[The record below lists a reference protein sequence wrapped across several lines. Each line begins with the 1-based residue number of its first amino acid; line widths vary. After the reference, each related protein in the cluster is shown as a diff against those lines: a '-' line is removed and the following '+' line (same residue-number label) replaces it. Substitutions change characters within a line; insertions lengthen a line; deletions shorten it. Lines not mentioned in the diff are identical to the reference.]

1 MAVTSGVGLP
11 TQPDRIE
18 TSRLV
23 LRRYEPT
30 DALAIQ
36 AGLNDRKVAWTMGRL
51 PHPYNGQDARAFLAT
66 AHGPN
71 EDSHAITLEG
81 GELIGGC
88 TLKRRAPLN
97 NDAGMAETTTIGY
110 WIARKHWRQGYASE
124 AVAAKLAEHFA
135 ASGEAV
141 TAVVFA
147 DNKASHRVLGHVG
160 FRKVGTAHDANSL
173 REGPSLVYLF
183 ECTATDF
190 AGANWNLDLS
200 EAAMAS

>member
-1 MAVTSGVGLP
+1 MTAANEGLP
-11 TQPDRIE
+11 VQPDRIE
-18 TSRLV
+18 TVRLV

-36 AGLNDRKVAWTMGRL
+36 AGLNDREVAWTMGRV
-51 PHPYNGQDARAFLAT
+51 PYPYGGEDAHAFLAKT
-66 AHGPN
+66 HEQG
-71 EDSHAITLEG
+71 EDSHAITLD

-88 TLKRRAPLN
+88 TLKRRAPLTTESS
-97 NDAGMAETTTIGY
+97 MAQTTTIGY

-135 ASGEAV
+135 ASGETV

-173 REGPSLVYLF
+173 RESPSLVFVF

-190 AGANWNLDLS
+190 AGANWNLDLA
-200 EAAMAS
+200 ETAKAS